1 MGKGY
6 PRKPKVKNLVHFPL
20 ILFIVPLVF
29 SAVVIRH
36 LPEEFVGQSPCCLS
50 QTSLQILTV
59 QPDHV
64 KVLNAGQTHDLTGQ
78 ISVSVNVLKRQKK
91 FFFTCFLP
99 YLRDQIQ
106 SYCTMY
112 YYHGKIKKKFILVV
126 QCTCTAILERIY
138 LLFDIQQMCGHI

>member
-36 LPEEFVGQSPCCLS
+36 LPEEFIGQSPCCLS

-78 ISVSVNVLKRQKK
+78 IPVSVNVLKRQKK
-91 FFFTCFLP
+91 FFFYMLP
-99 YLRDQIQ
+99 SLFKR
-106 SYCTMY
+106 SNS
-112 YYHGKIKKKFILVV
+112 FILYYV
-126 QCTCTAILERIY
+126 
-138 LLFDIQQMCGHI
+138 LLSWED